1 MAASM
6 TAGIPSSLSN
16 DSSVASTTGASTTAS
31 PHPEISEP
39 ALEFLLSSIL
49 HWVEAEA
56 RRDYAR
62 NNNHAN
68 AEEETTGEETM
79 TSNSPE
85 NKDNKDRTLNNP
97 TPTPQEPLSPQ
108 SASEQKA
115 KAAAQQSL
123 IAEHAAAKMERLGYD
138 VGYRLME
145 RIAQSKGLAPPAP
158 TNGNGTNK
166 STTATVAAHQLE
178 AVKFLC
184 KEFWMTLYQKQID
197 KLQTNHR
204 GVFVLKDLDFK
215 WLNRLPGEVGIARI
229 MAIKMLAFPCG
240 LIRGALANLNVPSV
254 VSCDFLSDGV
264 NMASCSFNLKIK

>member
-1 MAASM
+1 M
-6 TAGIPSSLSN
+6 TAGIPNSLSN
-16 DSSVASTTGASTTAS
+16 DSSVASTAGASTTAS

-62 NNNHAN
+62 NHAN
-68 AEEETTGEETM
+68 AEEETGKETS
-79 TSNSPE
+79 TTLNSPE
-85 NKDNKDRTLNNP
+85 NKDNKDRTQNP
-97 TPTPQEPLSPQ
+97 TPTPQEPLSPL
-108 SASEQKA
+108 SVTEQKA

-145 RIAQSKGLAPPAP
+145 RVAQSKGLAPPAS

-166 STTATVAAHQLE
+166 SAAATAAAQQLE